1 METRDGLALN
11 SIHSLII
18 TENTMSAR
26 TMSFADLLDSDMQP
40 VIIAG
45 LKKGV
50 YSLSKKEY
58 DKLKDKTVVDELL
71 KKHTLNVSTVVVD
84 SGKGKNSA
92 EQVKRI
98 AEYGVTAEVAEIQAT
113 VAKIRVKCG
122 SALVFYFK

>member
-1 METRDGLALN
+1 
-11 SIHSLII
+11 
-18 TENTMSAR
+18 MSAR
-26 TMSFADLLDSDMQP
+26 TMSFADLLDSDMQS

-58 DKLKDKTVVDELL
+58 DKLADKTVIDELL

-92 EQVKRI
+92 EQLRRI
-98 AEYGVTAEVAEIQAT
+98 KEYGVEKEVAEISTT
-113 VAKIRVKCG
+113 VAMIREKCG